1 MSKATQTLSFIDD
14 DQTIKSLSIVVNNDY
29 SVSVDWVDDKGNAI
43 EPPPLPKETLGD
55 KAERLI
61 DGLTGGKLKKCGGC
75 ARRKAMLD
83 KLGALNEQVTETT
96 RNVD

>member
-1 MSKATQTLSFIDD
+1 MPKATQTLSFIDT
-14 DQTIKSLSIVVNNDY
+14 DQSVRSLYIVVNDDY
-29 SVSVDWVDDKGNAI
+29 SVSVEWVDDKGNAI
-43 EPPPLPKETLGD
+43 EEPSPPKETLGD

-61 DGLTGGKLKKCGGC
+61 DGLTGGRLKKCGGC

>member
-1 MSKATQTLSFIDD
+1 MPKATQTLSFIDT
-14 DQTIKSLSIVVNNDY
+14 DQSVKSLSIVVNDDY
-29 SVSVDWVDDKGNAI
+29 SVDVDWVDDKGNAI
-43 EPPPLPKETLGD
+43 EAPPPPKETLGD

-83 KLGALNEQVTETT
+83 KLGALNEQVTETA

>member
-1 MSKATQTLSFIDD
+1 MPKATQTLSFIDT
-14 DQTIKSLSIVVNNDY
+14 DQSVKSLSIVVNDDY
-29 SVSVDWVDDKGNAI
+29 SVDVDWVDDKGNAI
-43 EPPPLPKETLGD
+43 EAPSSPKETLGD